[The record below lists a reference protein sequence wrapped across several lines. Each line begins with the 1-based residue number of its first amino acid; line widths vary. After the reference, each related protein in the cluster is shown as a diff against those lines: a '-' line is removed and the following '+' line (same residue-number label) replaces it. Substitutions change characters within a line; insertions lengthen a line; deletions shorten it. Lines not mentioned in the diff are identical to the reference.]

1 MKVILLENVKGV
13 GEKGALINAKPG
25 YFHNFLEK
33 NKLAIEATPTV
44 LKNWKEQQRI
54 LAEEE
59 QARKE
64 KAKVDKAV
72 IEEAEV
78 TVFAKGGGAGKLF
91 GSVTAQDIAE
101 ALNKVT
107 GLDIDKKKVE
117 LKDSIRLAGEYTVNI
132 RVYPDMTASLKVS
145 VEEE

>member
-1 MKVILLENVKGV
+1 MKVILLEDVKGV

-33 NKLAIEATPTV
+33 NKLAVEATPTV

-54 LAEEE
+54 LAAEEK
-59 QARKE
+59 ARQE
-64 KAKVDKAV
+64 KAKADKEV
-72 IEEAEV
+72 IEAAKI

-91 GSVTAQDIAE
+91 GSVTAQDIAD
-101 ALNKVT
+101 ALNKET
-107 GLDIDKKKVE
+107 ALNIDKKKVE
-117 LKDSIRLAGEYTVNI
+117 LKDSIRMAGEYTVNV